1 MIRIEINKLSD
12 KFLNTDDINN
22 IYYIKNKRVYKIE
35 NNSELNNIISK
46 NIQDENKVNTTGFLI
61 NVKNYLT
68 IDEQVENDE
77 VWIFCKNVT
86 ILKMYYNESFILLK
100 KWKKFMDF
108 KGNKMSLTDENF
120 RKEFLFL
127 D

>member
-12 KFLNTDDINN
+12 KFVNTDDINN

-46 NIQDENKVNTTGFLI
+46 NIQDENKVNTRGFLI

-77 VWIFCKNVT
+77 V
-86 ILKMYYNESFILLK
+86 
-100 KWKKFMDF
+100 
-108 KGNKMSLTDENF
+108 
-120 RKEFLFL
+120 
-127 D
+127 

>member
-46 NIQDENKVNTTGFLI
+46 NIQDENKVNTRGFLI

-77 VWIFCKNVT
+77 V
-86 ILKMYYNESFILLK
+86 
-100 KWKKFMDF
+100 
-108 KGNKMSLTDENF
+108 
-120 RKEFLFL
+120 
-127 D
+127 